1 MLPKNHALILAILAL
16 VVVGYGLA
24 TIPRPFDAIV
34 EAQAQQHLITDTVNA
49 NGDAA
54 TITINT
60 RGVTTATVDIT
71 GTFVETLTFN
81 VVGTDADPVACT
93 PVGGGAAVTSATA
106 VGKFV
111 CPVLGWAS
119 FNVTGSGFSSGA
131 ATVRIQ
137 LAGNQN

>member
-1 MLPKNHALILAILAL
+1 MRSFKYEVLGPAIIGVVLAL
-16 VVVGYGLA
+16 AVYGAYQVVSTSVL
-24 TIPRPFDAIV
+24 
-34 EAQAQQHLITDTVNA
+34 EAQTTVRTVSDTVNS

-54 TITINT
+54 TINIIH
-60 RGVTTATVDIT
+60 GATTATVDIT

-93 PVGGGAAVTSATA
+93 PVGGGAAVTTATA

-111 CPVLGWAS
+111 CPVTGWAS

-131 ATVRIQ
+131 AVVRIGLGGDQ
-137 LAGNQN
+137 